1 MLRFKC
7 CFVIIDTAKVLWQL
21 CHIVAEVSKNI
32 EILFFMLSVKKA
44 RDTYRLSARI
54 IHSDVYYILVKV

>member
-21 CHIVAEVSKNI
+21 CHIVAEDFKNI
-32 EILFFMLSVKKA
+32 EILFFMLSVKKQEIPIVFPLESFIA
-44 RDTYRLSARI
+44 MYITYL
-54 IHSDVYYILVKV
+54 

>member
-44 RDTYRLSARI
+44 RDTIVFPLESFIAM
-54 IHSDVYYILVKV
+54 YITYL